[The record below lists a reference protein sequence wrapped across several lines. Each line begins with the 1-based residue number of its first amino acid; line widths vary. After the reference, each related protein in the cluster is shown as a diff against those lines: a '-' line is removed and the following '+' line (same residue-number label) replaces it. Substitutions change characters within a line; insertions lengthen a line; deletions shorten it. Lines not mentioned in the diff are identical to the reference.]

1 MALQHQ
7 RFSLSPWGKPAEVAE
22 KMSLSKADGQ
32 HLSSQASPCL
42 TEKMDPE
49 KDRKSSSALLLSDL
63 LHLSDIFVLY
73 QPPSHLVLLTS
84 HRGRSC
90 LSSSGTGEMIASDLS
105 ELREEPMWSDRNLG
119 LPPMLWEGMSLTSGS
134 AIEGPHRPLKG
145 CPAYAQPCEMTHF
158 WIQLD
163 LTKQWLL
170 YGVAQS
176 RTRLKRLSSSSS
188 STLSA

>member
-1 MALQHQ
+1 MYRKPINSVMALQHQ

-63 LHLSDIFVLY
+63 LHLSDTFVLY

-105 ELREEPMWSDRNLG
+105 ELREEPM
-119 LPPMLWEGMSLTSGS
+119 
-134 AIEGPHRPLKG
+134 
-145 CPAYAQPCEMTHF
+145 
-158 WIQLD
+158 
-163 LTKQWLL
+163 
-170 YGVAQS
+170 
-176 RTRLKRLSSSSS
+176 
-188 STLSA
+188 